1 MAQKQLYINNGESV
15 VGVDLAM
22 AAVSL
27 TLATGDGPK
36 FPAVPDPLVDFYLVT
51 LTDGPNET
59 LWEIVK
65 VTDRTGDV
73 LTIERAQEGTLDLA
87 WPAVFTNVSLRETKE
102 TLERFMNKEEANTE
116 WIETVSSAAN
126 VLDLDLSHSNN
137 FATTLT
143 ENITTVNF
151 NNVPAGPALVP
162 FTIEIIQGAGP
173 FAITWPAAVKWPGA
187 SAPTLSAGPADVDV
201 IAGYT
206 RDGGTNI
213 RLAFSMEDSS

>member
-1 MAQKQLYINNGESV
+1 MAQKQLYINNGESE

-27 TLATGDGPK
+27 TLKTGDGPK
-36 FPAVPDPLVDFYLVT
+36 FPTVPDPLVDFYLVT
-51 LTDGPNET
+51 LSDGPNET

-65 VTDRTGDV
+65 VTDRVGDV
-73 LTIERAQEGTLDLA
+73 LTIVRAQEGTADLA
-87 WPAVFTNVSLRETKE
+87 WPAVFTTVSLRETAA
-102 TLERFMNKEEANTE
+102 TMGNFMNKTEANTE
-116 WIETVSSAAN
+116 HVETVASAAGTL
-126 VLDLDLSHSNN
+126 VLDFKESNN
-137 FATTLT
+137 FVTTLT
-143 ENITTVNF
+143 ENVTTVTF
-151 NNVPAGPALVP
+151 SNVPAGPELVP
-162 FTIEIIQGAGP
+162 MMLEVIQGAGP